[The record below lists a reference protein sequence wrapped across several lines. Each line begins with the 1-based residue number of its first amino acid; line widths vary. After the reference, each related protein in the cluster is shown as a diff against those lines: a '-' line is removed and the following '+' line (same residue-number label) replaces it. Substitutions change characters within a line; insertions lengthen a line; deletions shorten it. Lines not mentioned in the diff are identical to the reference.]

1 MREIESPQENARRLR
16 REQTDPEGILW
27 HHLRARQMRG
37 AKFRRQFPIGPYFA
51 DFCSTE
57 RRLIIELDGAQHVE
71 RSREDEVRTSFLE
84 SEGYR
89 VLRFWN
95 SQVLESVEE
104 VLGAIDELLRGAKVE
119 REDTES

>member
-1 MREIESPQENARRLR
+1 MPLSESPQRNARRLR
-16 REQTDPEGILW
+16 REQTDAERILW
-27 HHLRARQMRG
+27 MHLRDREMRG
-37 AKFRRQFPIGPYFA
+37 AKFRRQHPIGSYFA

-57 RRLIIELDGAQHVE
+57 RRLIVELDGAQHLE

-104 VLGAIDELLRGAKVE
+104 VLGAIDELLRGAKTG
-119 REDTES
+119 RDGAES